1 MSNLS
6 KQLVLVKED
15 YLFLKNH
22 INSISLNDSIQAR
35 NASKLAEELSNE
47 PMVLES
53 SDIPKDVVRI
63 NSDVTIQDKK
73 TKKVI
78 QFTLVLPG
86 EANIQ
91 LKKVS
96 IYTPMGTAVIGYKEG
111 DDIIWEMPAGSKEFT
126 ILRVVNK

>member
-22 INSISLNDSIQAR
+22 INSVSLNDSIQAR

-47 PMVLES
+47 PLVLES

-63 NSDVTIQDKK
+63 HSNVTIQDKK
-73 TKKVI
+73 TNKVI

-126 ILRVVNK
+126 ILRVVNQ